1 MTLGQRIYNLR
12 MAKGLSQEEVAEQ
25 LDVSRQ
31 SVSKW
36 ETDTSVPDLDKLMK
50 LCDLFGVSMDE
61 LVRGEAPQAERPVEQ
76 KTKLQQWLENKR
88 VIAALILLALSFV
101 VRIFGPIGI
110 MLGVYGLIPCAILCL
125 VVKKNTALWC
135 GWLLYVVVFLCG
147 RVLSGGWVWPWTI
160 ILGVNSHTAAVFSWV
175 LLLGLIPLVVCTVNA
190 VILHREKTS
199 ET

>member
-1 MTLGQRIYNLR
+1 MTLGSRIYELR
-12 MAKGLSQEEVAEQ
+12 TAKNLSQGDLAEV

-36 ETDTSVPDLDKLMK
+36 ETDASVPELDKLVK

-61 LVRGEAPQAERPVEQ
+61 LVRGEKTEAAQPVEQ

-135 GWLLYVVVFLCG
+135 GWLLYAVIFLCA

-160 ILGVNSHTAAVFSWV
+160 ILGVNSHTAAVFGWV
-175 LLLGLIPLVVCTVNA
+175 LLFGLIPLAVCTVNA
-190 VILHREKTS
+190 VITRKEK
-199 ET
+199 EFEV

>member
-1 MTLGQRIYNLR
+1 MTLGKRIYDLR
-12 MAKGLSQEEVAEQ
+12 TAKNLSQGDLAEA

-36 ETDTSVPDLDKLMK
+36 ETDTSVPDLDKLVK

-61 LVRGEAPQAERPVEQ
+61 LVRGERPEAAQPVEQ
-76 KTKLQQWLENKR
+76 KMKLQQWLENKR

-101 VRIFGPIGI
+101 VRLFGPFGI
-110 MLGVYGLIPCAILCL
+110 MLGVYGLIPCTILCL

-135 GWLLYVVVFLCG
+135 GWLLYVVVFLCA

-160 ILGVNSHTAAVFSWV
+160 ILGVNSHTAAVFSWG
-175 LLLGLIPLVVCTVNA
+175 LLLGLISLVVCTVNA
-190 VILHREKTS
+190 VIVHREKTS